1 MERRPRIVDLSFA
14 LSNSDP
20 EPMLQPKIIYQDH
33 RETAQS
39 FGAAFGLQP
48 DDFPESNFAGVETIT
63 LSTHSGTHLDA
74 PWHYGPRCGGQPAHT
89 IDQIPL
95 EWCFGDGVVVDFTHK
110 GAGEA
115 ITAQEME
122 QALGKT
128 GYSLKPFDIVLVR
141 TDTYKRF
148 GEPGYDNL
156 HCGVTPE
163 ATHYLIDQGIRVMG
177 IDAWGWDLPFPLMV
191 AEVKQGHKEKL
202 WAAHFVGREKE
213 YCHIEKLA
221 NLDKL
226 PRPSGFKVA
235 VFPVKIERASAGW
248 VRAVAI
254 FDDAS

>member
-1 MERRPRIVDLSFA
+1 MQKRPTVFDLSFA

-33 RETAQS
+33 RETAKG

-48 DDFPESNFAGVETIT
+48 EDFPDSNFAGVETVT

-74 PWHYGPRCGGQPAHT
+74 PWHYGPLSGGRPART
-89 IDQIPL
+89 IDEMPL
-95 EWCFGDGVVVDFTHK
+95 EWFFSDGVVLDFTHK
-110 GAGEA
+110 GAGKS
-115 ITAQEME
+115 ITPREME
-122 QALGKT
+122 QALGKI
-128 GYSLKPFDIVLVR
+128 GYTLKPYDIVLVR

-148 GEPGYDNL
+148 SEPRYDDL

-163 ATHYLIDQGIRVMG
+163 ATHWLIDRGIKVMG
-177 IDAWGWDLPFPLMV
+177 IDAWGWDPPFTMMADQV
-191 AEVKQGHKEKL
+191 RQGHKEVL
-202 WAAHFVGREKE
+202 WAAHFVGKEKE

-254 FDDAS
+254 FEEGA